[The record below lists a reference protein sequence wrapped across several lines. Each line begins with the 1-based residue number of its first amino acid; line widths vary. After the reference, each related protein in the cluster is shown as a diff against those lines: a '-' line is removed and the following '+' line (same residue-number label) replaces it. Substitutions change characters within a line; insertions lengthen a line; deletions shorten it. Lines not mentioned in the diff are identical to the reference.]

1 MVATTMAP
9 ARRRARSTFYV
20 WMAAAFALIA
30 FGGFAETYWLQLPAG
45 TFRGGPLLHLH
56 GIMFSAW
63 TVLLLSQTA
72 LAARGRLSHHRAW
85 GLLGIAMASAMVLLG
100 LAVAINGMVHRIEA
114 GDGVLGRAFVIVPVS
129 AVLMFGGFFAAAIA
143 NLQRPEAHKRL
154 MLLATLSLLTAAV
167 ARMFFV
173 AITGGGPGLRP
184 GLGPAHPASTALAPS
199 LLLMLF
205 VVAGI
210 VYDWR
215 TRGRPHP
222 VWLWGGAIMLAVIL
236 LRVPLSTTPA
246 WTAAADFLAGF
257 AMG

>member
-9 ARRRARSTFYV
+9 VRRRVRTSFYV

-30 FGGFAETYWLQLPAG
+30 FGGFAETYWLQLAAG
-45 TFRGGPLLHLH
+45 TFVGGPLIHLH
-56 GIMFSAW
+56 GLLFSAW
-63 TVLLLSQTA
+63 TLLLLSQTA

-85 GLLGIAMASAMVLLG
+85 GLAGIALASAMVLIG
-100 LAVAINGMVHRIEA
+100 LALSINNLVNRIEA
-114 GDGVLGRAFVIVPVS
+114 GDGALGREFFIVPVS
-129 AVLMFGGFFAAAIA
+129 AMVLFAGFFAAAIA
-143 NLQRPEAHKRL
+143 NLQHSEAHKRL

-167 ARMFFV
+167 ARVFFV
-173 AITGGGPGLRP
+173 VITGGGPGMRP

-210 VYDWR
+210 VHDWR

-222 VWLWGGAIMLAVIL
+222 AWVIGGAIMLAVIL
-236 LRVPLSTTPA
+236 LRVPFSTTPA
-246 WTAAADFLAGF
+246 WTAAADFMVRF
-257 AMG
+257 AR